1 MKVAPKDRVP
11 FFITGKPSES
21 LAIAMTALARAA
33 ELRLVENLPE
43 SDSPV
48 AVAGPH
54 RLMPHIEV
62 DPVAE
67 QARLKKE
74 IANCENEIAKSKARL
89 ANASFVDKA
98 PAKVV
103 EEVKARLAD
112 FESKLEKLLQQLA
125 RVSKR

>member
-11 FFITGKPSES
+11 FFITGQPSAS

-48 AVAGPH
+48 AVAGAH

-67 QARLKKE
+67 QLRLTKE
-74 IANCENEIAKSKARL
+74 IAHYENEIAKSTARL

-103 EEVKARLAD
+103 DEVKARLAD
-112 FESKLEKLLQQLA
+112 FESRLEKMRQQLA
-125 RVSKR
+125 KISRR